1 MSGAA
6 RSHTAEWTPMV
17 CQALTP
23 AGIETL
29 LARAVPYI
37 HVPRFLDPV
46 WCDEV
51 VRRFN
56 AVLDTL
62 PDHRSLVMGPAVVDA
77 LARPVEMFVD
87 AADQQAYFT
96 YASEDA
102 PRVRALFQGGEDP
115 LEKMRSVWRAAG
127 WYEVPAVEDEHRRYH
142 PDAVWG
148 LRKAAAPPHIDAYE
162 RDRPVALSRFERHIN
177 YNVYLQSPD
186 AGGGFAVYQRFAPPA
201 TGPGRFEPV
210 LDPAELAGTTRVEH
224 RPAPGDLVIFDATL
238 YHEVTPVDGTHRARI
253 QEHSNIL
260 VDPQRREF
268 LLFA

>member
-6 RSHTAEWTPMV
+6 RSRTAGWTPIV
-17 CQALTP
+17 CEALTP
-23 AGIETL
+23 AGIEIL

-37 HVPRFLDPV
+37 HVPCFLDPT

-56 AVLDTL
+56 AVLDAL
-62 PDHRSLVMGPAVVDA
+62 PDHRSLPMGPAVLDA

-87 AADQQAYFT
+87 APDQQTYFT
-96 YASEDA
+96 YATEDA

-127 WYEVPAVEDEHRRYH
+127 WHEVPAVEDEDRRYH

-148 LRKAAAPPHIDAYE
+148 LRKASAPPHIDAYE

-210 LDPAELAGTTRVEH
+210 LDPAELAGITRIEH
-224 RPAPGDLVIFDATL
+224 APAPGDLIIFDAML

>member
-1 MSGAA
+1 MSVAA
-6 RSHTAEWTPMV
+6 RPDPPAWTPIV
-17 CQALTP
+17 CEALTP

-37 HVPRFLDPV
+37 HVPRFLDPA
-46 WCDEV
+46 WCDEI

-56 AVLDTL
+56 AALDLL

-87 AADQQAYFT
+87 AADKQAYFT
-96 YASEDA
+96 YVVEDA

-127 WYEVPAVEDEHRRYH
+127 WHEVPAVEDVDRLYH

-177 YNVYLQSPD
+177 YNVYLQRPD

-210 LDPAELAGTTRVEH
+210 LDPAELAGTPRIEH
-224 RPAPGDLVIFDATL
+224 TPAPGDLVVFDATL
-238 YHEVTPVDGTHRARI
+238 YHEVTPVDGTRRARI